1 MMNPCLTLLAIVPFA
16 ALASPAQAQF
26 RAGQPEALAATAVPR
41 DPGGGINQA
50 FGAAY
55 RRAGSPRIVVFW
67 NREFDD
73 EVASEFEDREVEHEV
88 TDVSNHGIEQTT
100 SGPSGQTVRRKGGEL
115 TERMRETTLGT
126 KRVKPAARARQGG
139 ETVDWRLEDG
149 FSAAL
154 GEAGVRLV
162 DRAMAIRLTGLGT
175 GIGERGNVQE
185 LETRGM
191 SRYAD
196 IMLEVLA
203 APDVHAPGGA
213 AYRIVARDL
222 RTARP
227 LASFTTT
234 ATPPVARLGYR
245 AGPNGF
251 VRETAPTPGP
261 GQVGRQ
267 LGLETLA
274 ILAGAM

>member
-1 MMNPCLTLLAIVPFA
+1 MNPRLLLFAILPLA
-16 ALASPAQAQF
+16 ALASPALAQF
-26 RAGQPEALAATAVPR
+26 RSGQPDALAPAAAPR

-115 TERMRETTLGT
+115 TERMRETALGT

-162 DRAMAIRLTGLGT
+162 DRAMAMRLTGLGT

-203 APDVHAPGGA
+203 APDVRAPGGA

>member
-1 MMNPCLTLLAIVPFA
+1 MNPRLLLFAILPLA

-26 RAGQPEALAATAVPR
+26 RSGQPDALAPAPAPR
-41 DPGGGINQA
+41 DPRAGVVQA
-50 FGAAY
+50 FGSAY

-67 NREFDD
+67 NRAFDD

-100 SGPSGQTVRRKGGEL
+100 SGPSGQTVRREGGEL

-139 ETVDWRLEDG
+139 ETVDWQLEDG

-162 DRAMAIRLTGLGT
+162 DRGMVMRLTGMDT

-196 IMLEVLA
+196 IVLEVLA
-203 APDVHAPGGA
+203 APDSRASRGA

-227 LASFTTT
+227 LGSFTTT
-234 ATPPVARLGYR
+234 ATPPTPHLGFV